1 MKLHRSGDRRGFAL
15 LVALAA
21 LVIIGG
27 LIVGAFFASTQEFRI
42 GRNTVL
48 QARALT
54 AAEYGLNSA
63 LRNGVWQE
71 AWNGRIDTGAVLTP
85 IGGET
90 VDPGDGSS
98 SVLTVTVLGGG
109 NFLVVSEGFSGSTL
123 GAQGRKR
130 LGGLFRLRTPQFNF
144 RGAVTT
150 NGSMMVSGTSEIHGQ
165 DESPTGWLDCPPAE
179 ADKPGIAYNPTTP
192 PDIKCSGCVTG
203 SPETYADTAASNS
216 DTYNI
221 FGDLNY
227 DDLAAMASPEK
238 TFPGGTTFTNL
249 APAFKLDSLGKTYC
263 DRKTGSNW
271 GDPLLLYTTPKTVCQ
286 SYYPIIHVKGNLKL
300 TGGAGQG
307 ILLVDGNLDASGGVN
322 FFGPVIV
329 KGALSVTG
337 NGSGARFVGGVM
349 AENVYLTDSKVAGN
363 AVVSYSSCAVT
374 KALNGSARPMFDAT
388 RGWIEMY

>member
-27 LIVGAFFASTQEFRI
+27 LVVGAFFASTQEFRI

-48 QARALT
+48 QSRALT

-63 LRNGVWQE
+63 LSDSVWQQ
-71 AWNGRIDTGAVLTP
+71 AWNNRVDTGAVLTP
-85 IGGET
+85 VGGE
-90 VDPGDGSS
+90 VLDPGDGSS
-98 SVLTVTVLGGG
+98 DVLTVTVLGGG

-130 LGGLFRLRTPQFNF
+130 LGGLFRMRKPEFNF

-150 NGSMMVSGTSEIHGQ
+150 KGSMMIAGTSEIHGE
-165 DESPTGWLDCPPAE
+165 DTSPGWSDCPPSPGNM
-179 ADKPGIAYNPTTP
+179 PGIAYNPTTP
-192 PDIKCSGCVTG
+192 PDIKCSGCVSGNPMTQ
-203 SPETYADTAASNS
+203 ADTAAANS
-216 DTYNI
+216 STYNV
-221 FGDLNY
+221 FGDLTYNE
-227 DDLAAMASPEK
+227 LAAFATK

-249 APAFKLDSLGKTYC
+249 APMWKTDADGNKYC
-263 DRKTGSNW
+263 DRTYSSNW
-271 GDPLLLYTTPKTVCQ
+271 GDPTHLYPDPSCQ
-286 SYYPIIHVKGNLKL
+286 SYFPIIHVTGNLKL

-307 ILLVDGNLDASGGVN
+307 ILLVDGDLDASGGVN

-329 KGALSVTG
+329 RGTFSVTG
-337 NGSGARFVGGVM
+337 NGDGARFVGGLM
-349 AENVYLTDSKVAGN
+349 AENVNLNQSKMAGN
-363 AVVSYSSCAVT
+363 AVVSYSTCAIT
-374 KALNGSARPMFDAT
+374 SAINGSAKPMFDGT

>member
-1 MKLHRSGDRRGFAL
+1 MRSRRTGDRRGFAL

-27 LIVGAFFASTQEFRI
+27 LIVGAFFASTQEYRI

-48 QARALT
+48 QARAMR
-54 AAEYGLNSA
+54 AAEYGLNTMVEDGYWKSEWADSA
-63 LRNGVWQE
+63 
-71 AWNGRIDTGAVLTP
+71 AGAVLD
-85 IGGET
+85 GGT
-90 VDPGDGSS
+90 LHPGDGSAVDVELMS
-98 SVLTVTVLGGG
+98 LGNE
-109 NFLVVSEGFSGSTL
+109 NFLVVAEGFSGETL

-130 LGGLFRLRTPQFNF
+130 LGGLLRLQKPTFNF

-150 NGSMMVSGTSEIHGQ
+150 NGSMTVSGTSEIHGQ
-165 DESPTGWLDCPPAE
+165 DEAPTAWLDCPPLA
-179 ADKPGIAYNPTTP
+179 ADMPGIAYNPTTP
-192 PDIKCSGCVTG
+192 PDIKCTGCVTG
-203 SPETYADTAASNS
+203 SPETQADSAAGNS
-216 DTYNI
+216 DTYNL
-221 FGDLNY
+221 FGDLDY
-227 DDLAAMASPEK
+227 DELAALASPSH
-238 TFPGGTTFTNL
+238 TFPDGTTFTNL
-249 APAFKLDSLGKTYC
+249 TPAFALDSLGNTYC
-263 DRKTGSNW
+263 DTKIGSNW
-271 GDPLLLYTTPKTVCQ
+271 GDPLILYTTPKTVCQ
-286 SYYPIIHVKGNLKL
+286 SYFPIIHVKGNLKL

-363 AVVSYSSCAVT
+363 AVVSYSSCAVE
-374 KALNGSARPMFDAT
+374 KALNGSATPKFDRT